1 MIDCMSERI
10 RRRVGRPATL
20 TYQPVQLNLK
30 VHPSVRRSLQVE
42 AQRRG
47 LKLGALLTELVAD
60 AVGTTVDELTAA
72 ETSED
77 GDRIKRS
84 A

>member
-1 MIDCMSERI
+1 MIIRMSEQVR

-20 TYQPVQLNLK
+20 SYTPVQMNLK
-30 VHPSVRRSLQVE
+30 VHPSVRRSLQAE
-42 AQRRG
+42 AERRG

-60 AVGTTVDELTAA
+60 AVGTTVDELTA
-72 ETSED
+72 ETHEED
-77 GDRIKRS
+77 NLIRRS